1 MADKKI
7 ICGIDVGTTKIVAII
22 AEYDGKSISVV
33 GFGETPSIGLERGV
47 IVNVPK
53 TIKTLENA
61 IQQAENQCSHKV
73 DSVYVGISG
82 DHIKGHNASGV
93 ISVNDASSDSY
104 GTVITQEDKKNV
116 LEHSK
121 QIPLSQD
128 RRILHTL
135 SQHFNVD
142 DSSPIE
148 DPEGLTGNKLEA
160 KVHLVTS
167 SKKTENDFE
176 TCFAQLDIDIAGF
189 VLEPLAS
196 SYSILSDDE
205 KNLGTI
211 LIDIGGGTT
220 DMVIWKNG
228 GIIDTHV
235 IPLGGESITK
245 DIAIG
250 LSCELKIAERIKI
263 EYGSASEALTD
274 DEEISIR
281 GVEAQDNNITSNS
294 KFISKII
301 EHRVSE
307 IFQISKFQIDRM
319 IDIDQIAFGVIITG
333 GGGKIV
339 NITNVAESIFNRQ
352 VRIGKPFRIQSII
365 DDIYNPKYSTAVG
378 IIHYAITDKG
388 NYYSKE
394 NSFKSSP
401 IKKIFSTIKD
411 LFN

>member
-1 MADKKI
+1 MPDKKI

-22 AEYDGKSISVV
+22 AEYDGESISIV

-53 TIKTLENA
+53 TIKTLETA

-73 DSVYVGISG
+73 NSVYVGISG

-93 ISVNDASSDSY
+93 ISVNDTNSDSY
-104 GTVITQEDKKNV
+104 GTVITQEDKENV

-205 KNLGTI
+205 KKLGTI

-250 LSCELKIAERIKI
+250 LSCELKIAESIKI
-263 EYGSASEALTD
+263 KYGSASEALTE
-274 DEEISIR
+274 DEEISIK
-281 GVEAQDNNITSNS
+281 GVDAQDNNITSNS

-307 IFQISKFQIDRM
+307 IFQITKFQIDRM
-319 IDIDQIAFGVIITG
+319 IDIDQIAFGVVVTG
-333 GGGKIV
+333 GGAKIK
-339 NITNVAESIFNRQ
+339 NIINVAEGIFNRQ
-352 VRIGKPFRIQSII
+352 IRIGKPFRIHSII
-365 DDIYNPKYSTAVG
+365 EDIYNPKYSTAVG

-388 NYYSKE
+388 SNYSKE
-394 NSFKSSP
+394 SSFKSSP
-401 IKKIFSTIKD
+401 LKKILSTIKD

>member
-22 AEYDGKSISVV
+22 AEYEEENLSIV
-33 GFGETPSIGLERGV
+33 GFGEVPSIGLERGV

-53 TIKTLENA
+53 TIKTLEAA
-61 IQQAENQCSHKV
+61 ISQAESQCSHKV

-93 ISVNDASSDSY
+93 ISVNDASSNSY
-104 GTVITQEDKKNV
+104 GTVITEEDKENV

-176 TCFAQLDIDIAGF
+176 TCFAQIDIDIEGF

-196 SYSILSDDE
+196 SYSILSEDE
-205 KNLGTI
+205 KKLGTI

-235 IPLGGESITK
+235 IPLGGASITK

-250 LSCELKIAERIKI
+250 LSCELKVADQIKI
-263 EYGSASEALTD
+263 KYGAASASLTSN
-274 DEEISIR
+274 EEINIKS
-281 GVEAQDNNITSNS
+281 VDAQDNNITTNAQ
-294 KFISKII
+294 FISNII
-301 EHRVSE
+301 EHRVTE
-307 IFQISKFQIDRM
+307 IFQIAKFQIDRM
-319 IDIDQIAFGVIITG
+319 IDIDQIAFGVVITG
-333 GGGKIV
+333 GGGKIT
-339 NITNVAESIFNRQ
+339 NIIDVAESIFKRQ
-352 VRIGKPFRIQSII
+352 VRIGKPFKVKSII
-365 DDIYNPKYSTAVG
+365 EDIYNPKYSTGVG
-378 IIHYAITDKG
+378 IIHYAINNSDKSC
-388 NYYSKE
+388 NKE
-394 NSFKSSP
+394 RSFKDGP
-401 IKKIFSTIKD
+401 IKKIFTAIKD

>member
-1 MADKKI
+1 MADKDI

-22 AEYDGKSISVV
+22 AEYDGENISIV

-53 TIKTLENA
+53 TIKTLKTA
-61 IQQAENQCSHKV
+61 IDQAESQCSHKL

-104 GTVITQEDKKNV
+104 GAVITQDDKENV

-167 SKKTENDFE
+167 SRKTENDFE

-196 SYSILSDDE
+196 SYSILSNDE
-205 KNLGTI
+205 KKLGTI

-228 GIIDTHV
+228 GIVDTHV

-263 EYGSASEALTD
+263 QYGSASEALTG
-274 DEEISIR
+274 DEEINVNGIN
-281 GVEAQDNNITSNS
+281 AQDNSTATNAR
-294 KFISKII
+294 FISKII

-307 IFQISKFQIDRM
+307 IFQMAKFQIDRM
-319 IDIDQIAFGVIITG
+319 IDIDQISFGVVVTG
-333 GGGKIV
+333 GGGKIK
-339 NITNVAESIFNRQ
+339 NITDVANSIFQRQ
-352 VRIGKPFRIQSII
+352 VRIGQPFEIQSIVG
-365 DDIYNPKYSTAVG
+365 DIYNPKYSTAVG
-378 IIHYAITDKG
+378 IIHYAITDKD
-388 NYYSKE
+388 NSYSNE
-394 NSFKSSP
+394 SNLQIGF
-401 IKKIFSTIKD
+401 IKRIFSVIRD

>member
-1 MADKKI
+1 MAEKNI

-22 AEYDGKSISVV
+22 AEYDGENISIV
-33 GFGETPSIGLERGV
+33 GFGEAPSIGLERGV

-53 TIKTLENA
+53 TIKTLKTA
-61 IQQAENQCSHKV
+61 IDQAESQCSHKV

-93 ISVNDASSDSY
+93 ISVNDANSDSF
-104 GTVITQEDKKNV
+104 GAVITQEDKDSV
-116 LEHSK
+116 LDHSK

-128 RRILHTL
+128 RRILHVL

-167 SKKTENDFE
+167 SKTTENDFE
-176 TCFAQLDIDIAGF
+176 TCFSQLDIDIAGF

-196 SYSILSDDE
+196 SYSILSNDE
-205 KNLGTI
+205 KKLGTI

-220 DMVIWKNG
+220 DMVIWRNG

-250 LSCELKIAERIKI
+250 LSCELKIAEKIKI
-263 EYGSASEALTD
+263 RYGSASEALTG
-274 DEEISIR
+274 DEEININSID
-281 GVEAQDNNITSNS
+281 AQDNNITTNA

-301 EHRVSE
+301 EHRVGE
-307 IFQISKFQIDRM
+307 IFQMAKFEIDRM
-319 IDIDQIAFGVIITG
+319 IDIDKISFGVVVTG
-333 GGGKIV
+333 GGAKIR
-339 NITNVAESIFNRQ
+339 NITDVAESIFKKQ
-352 VRIGKPFRIQSII
+352 IRIGKPFKIQSII

-378 IIHYAITDKG
+378 IIHYAISDKDDS
-388 NYYSKE
+388 YSK
-394 NSFKSSP
+394 NNNLKIGP
-401 IKKIFSTIKD
+401 VKKMFLTIRD